1 MSPKSAKITWTLLRN
16 VGEFQKS
23 KKQQFCP
30 FSPFCIKNHCF
41 QPSSPPPFPWL
52 RNIWTTPD
60 VSVCVRCFFAC
71 LQRSL
76 WTHDVSLTWKSI
88 NFSFFFNFLIND
100 QLTTEIVIFVRTG
113 VGVTSTGLLISNQGG
128 RWWSGQ
134 SGQSRPGS
142 IYHHTPP
149 VTCAQSRQSTSLVT
163 DQVTSLAKS
172 KYYTTLIGTLW
183 KQFKGL
189 AILRIHIPKFYV
201 VLGIAWLVHWMGT

>member
-23 KKQQFCP
+23 KKRQFCP

-52 RNIWTTPD
+52 RNIWTTPN

-134 SGQSRPGS
+134 SGQSRPGLYIS
-142 IYHHTPP
+142 PHSPRHMRPISP
-149 VTCAQSRQSTSLVT
+149 VYQSGHWPS
-163 DQVTSLAKS
+163 DQPSE
-172 KYYTTLIGTLW
+172 I
-183 KQFKGL
+183 
-189 AILRIHIPKFYV
+189 
-201 VLGIAWLVHWMGT
+201 

>member
-1 MSPKSAKITWTLLRN
+1 MQVPLADGQSKIIGTLEVNWNINLITRNKGIRKQEILLLEFCKNTQKQKRGQREQTMSTMSTQQSTCFCCLDDLSYGLNTLGPLCLW
-16 VGEFQKS
+16 Q
-23 KKQQFCP
+23 
-30 FSPFCIKNHCF
+30 CF
-41 QPSSPPPFPWL
+41 L
-52 RNIWTTPD
+52 
-60 VSVCVRCFFAC
+60 
-71 LQRSL
+71 
-76 WTHDVSLTWKSI
+76 
-88 NFSFFFNFLIND
+88 NFLIND